1 MSQRL
6 SRINELMKRE
16 ISAYIER
23 SFEFPGVLVTIHDV
37 ETAVDLRSAMVH
49 IGVIGTPD
57 QTREVLRQ
65 LNNKRGVIQNAVVK
79 RVVIRNTPQLTF
91 LVDDSVERGVRIL
104 NILDEIGEIPDSP
117 PDVVP
122 EIDLNKRPRR

>member
-23 SFEFPGVLVTIHDV
+23 SFEFPDVLVTIHDV
-37 ETAVDLRSAMVH
+37 ETAIDLRSAMVH

-104 NILDEIGEIPDSP
+104 NILDEIGEIRDPEP
-117 PDVVP
+117 GEVT

>member
-23 SFEFPGVLVTIHDV
+23 SFEFPDVLVTIHDV
-37 ETAVDLRSAMVH
+37 ETAIDLRSAMVH

-57 QTREVLRQ
+57 QTRGVLRQ

-104 NILDEIGEIPDSP
+104 NILDEIGEIRDPEP
-117 PDVVP
+117 GEVT

>member
-23 SFEFPGVLVTIHDV
+23 SFEFPDVLVTIHAV
-37 ETAVDLRSAMVH
+37 ETAIDLRSAVVY

-104 NILDEIGEIPDSP
+104 NILDEIGEIRDPEP
-117 PDVVP
+117 GEVT